1 MRTYGR
7 IYGDQTPPVQT
18 TGLPYA
24 SWAFDCITVTSGQPD
39 PMGGMSGYLMTPNN
53 CTAPVAFGPGIAI
66 PQALSASYVMQTSPN
81 GNAWVSY
88 VVDYID
94 NAGTALFSDILSYNY
109 VTGVYDQSQA
119 PNGAVL
125 SVIETS
131 ARWFTATI
139 YLPGTF
145 RGGVVGTQLEYWP
158 VGISPT
164 YVDLSASAVALEADY
179 VVTPFNWIEIDTDA
193 NGFNDNVY
201 LTTLAQV
208 LALNL
213 GESPFFANYGIPQQ
227 QTVVT
232 QVYPDFYAAQTQTQF
247 APYFASL
254 IIKRAQGSSPP
265 VYTVTA
271 ISHSGALLTEEIA
284 Q

>member
-1 MRTYGR
+1 VRTYGR
-7 IYGDQTPPVQT
+7 LSTQQPAPIVYDLDLPSWALSGLTLTAGQKDPNGGVGAYLLTATGSSPAAFSAGYALPVQT
-18 TGLPYA
+18 GAYYSMQTLPIDTTWVTYVIDYLGVSGTPICSDTISYDYTTGAYDTSKALYGA
-24 SWAFDCITVTSGQPD
+24 TLTVTRNTQGWYQAA
-39 PMGGMSGYLMTPNN
+39 MTLP
-53 CTAPVAFGPGIAI
+53 
-66 PQALSASYVMQTSPN
+66 
-81 GNAWVSY
+81 
-88 VVDYID
+88 
-94 NAGTALFSDILSYNY
+94 
-109 VTGVYDQSQA
+109 
-119 PNGAVL
+119 
-125 SVIETS
+125 
-131 ARWFTATI
+131 ATFA
-139 YLPGTF
+139 T
-145 RGGVVGTQLEYWP
+145 GVVGTQLEYWP
-158 VGISPT
+158 VGIQPPYT
-164 YVDLSASAVALEADY
+164 TLGGSAKAYQADY
-179 VVTPFNWIEIDTDA
+179 VLVTNIWVEVDTDA

-254 IIKRAQGSSPP
+254 IIKRVQGSSPP